1 MKPFEFI
8 HLNYNIIPT
17 FAAFCTCPAHPTMST
32 STATVVKGSTTEP
45 RYSQRERRSTLV
57 YIDGHAVLAKNNY
70 VLKGDTY
77 SYGAFETQAPRPSKL
92 PTQTKPSVPRAPRA
106 MSNAE
111 IKRAAH
117 NEAVRQRILS
127 KAANRKTFLTENL
140 DVMEPFLDQ
149 KTARALKSL
158 PIKERAKQI
167 NDTMRD
173 VEDYVMEQPS
183 GITGTLRDYQMEGLR
198 FMASMY
204 QKNIGCILGD
214 EMGLGKTLQ
223 TIALLSYLKET
234 HGLNGPSLVICPL
247 SVVYTWCDEL
257 KKWNPDLNFLRLHSS
272 SVEEREAQ
280 KRRFM
285 ETAYEYDVV
294 VTTYE
299 MAKNPALSS
308 LWSRQHFN
316 YVILDEGHIIKNSDA
331 LISLAVRKLHYE
343 NALLLTGTPLQ
354 NNLIELWSLLNFL
367 LPDVFTSQE
376 PFAQS
381 FDITK
386 KIINKKSLAQAH
398 LLLEVFMLRRM
409 KTEVEKLLPKK
420 IETKLYCPL
429 SKQQCHLYKGLLLKD
444 LDLLAK
450 ASDKLRAIES
460 NHAPTEIFASTGPVY
475 GLARQLENLLMQLR
489 KCCNHPFLFDG
500 MEDNIDATTMEDL
513 ICASGKLAVL
523 DKLLRNL
530 FIGKHRVVL
539 FSQFTSVLDIIED
552 YCNMRGWNYCRLDG
566 STSRARRNFLCKDF
580 NRPDSSIF
588 IFLLTTRSGGMGLN
602 LQSADTC
609 VLYDSDWNP
618 QVDIQAMARVHR
630 LGQKNTVHVYRLVT
644 GGSVEERMVERAEK
658 KLFLDKMVNRGKAE
672 TGDEN
677 KKAALKGSELLSV
690 LRFGCDAVFGE
701 ASKSRNK
708 LPTNEE
714 IAIITDRTRSENC
727 TIGELMGG
735 MQQTAASFNA
745 EQELCGLT
753 SFQGM
758 DFKLMREKLKKNRDA
773 HIPKDLRGIARDW
786 ESVKNKEKRERKNR
800 IVMIQ
805 GEGSGYG
812 AKFIPVLAQVR
823 NATCSHFYCMHNPCS

>member
-1 MKPFEFI
+1 
-8 HLNYNIIPT
+8 
-17 FAAFCTCPAHPTMST
+17 
-32 STATVVKGSTTEP
+32 
-45 RYSQRERRSTLV
+45 
-57 YIDGHAVLAKNNY
+57 LAKNNY
-70 VLKGDTY
+70 VLKGLSY
-77 SYGAFETQAPRPSKL
+77 SFGAYETQAPPTRKL
-92 PTQTKPSVPRAPRA
+92 PNEAKSSVPREPRI
-106 MSNAE
+106 MSSAE
-111 IKRAAH
+111 VKRAAQ
-117 NEAVRQRILS
+117 NESVRQRVLA
-127 KAANRKTFLTENL
+127 KAAIKKRFLVENL
-140 DVMEPFLDQ
+140 EVLRPFLDE
-149 KTARALKSL
+149 KTTRTLTSL
-158 PIKERAKQI
+158 PISGDAKQV
-167 NDTMRD
+167 NDKMRD
-173 VEDYVMEQPS
+173 VEEYIMEQPC

-223 TIALLSYLKET
+223 TISLLSYLKET
-234 HGLNGPSLVICPL
+234 HKLAGPSLVICPL

-257 KKWNPDLNFLRLHSS
+257 KKWNPSLKFLRLHSS

-294 VTTYE
+294 VTTYD
-299 MAKNPALSS
+299 MAKNPSLSF

-316 YVILDEGHIIKNSDA
+316 YVILDEGHIIKNSEA
-331 LISLAVRKLHYE
+331 LISSAVRKLHYE

-386 KIINKKSLAQAH
+386 KIINKASLAQAH

-409 KTEVEKLLPKK
+409 KTEVEKLLPRK
-420 IETKLYCPL
+420 IETKVYCPL
-429 SKQQCHLYKGLLLKD
+429 SKQQLHLYKGLLLKD

-450 ASDKLRAIES
+450 ASEKLPAVES
-460 NHAPTEIFASTGPVY
+460 TSAQTEVPADIGPVN
-475 GLARQLENLLMQLR
+475 GFAKQLENLLMQLR
-489 KCCNHPFLFDG
+489 KCCNHPFLFNG
-500 MEDNIDATTMEDL
+500 MEDDIYATKIEDL
-513 ICASGKLAVL
+513 ISASGKLSVL

-530 FIGKHRVVL
+530 FILKHRVVL

-552 YCNMRGWNYCRLDG
+552 YCNMRGWSYCRLDG

-609 VLYDSDWNP
+609 ILYDSDWNP

-630 LGQKNTVHVYRLVT
+630 IGQKNVVHVYRLVT

-672 TGDEN
+672 TIDEN
-677 KKAALKGSELLSV
+677 TKEGLNGSELLSV
-690 LRFGCDAVFGE
+690 LKFGCDAIFGE
-701 ASKSRNK
+701 ASKGHNK
-708 LPTNEE
+708 LPSNEDIE
-714 IAIITDRTRSENC
+714 IITDRKRSEKS
-727 TIGELMGG
+727 TVGELMGG
-735 MQQTAASFNA
+735 MQQTAASFNT
-745 EQELCGLT
+745 EKELRSLT
-753 SFQGM
+753 SFQGI
-758 DFKLMREKLKKNRDA
+758 DFKQMRENLKKTKDA
-773 HIPKDLRGIARDW
+773 HIPKDLRGIALDW
-786 ESVKNKEKRERKNR
+786 ESVNNKEERERKNR

-805 GEGSGYG
+805 GQGTGYG
-812 AKFIPVLAQVR
+812 AKFVPVLAQVSL
-823 NATCSHFYCMHNPCS
+823 TCFVFDCMLKSCS

>member
-1 MKPFEFI
+1 
-8 HLNYNIIPT
+8 
-17 FAAFCTCPAHPTMST
+17 
-32 STATVVKGSTTEP
+32 
-45 RYSQRERRSTLV
+45 
-57 YIDGHAVLAKNNY
+57 
-70 VLKGDTY
+70 
-77 SYGAFETQAPRPSKL
+77 
-92 PTQTKPSVPRAPRA
+92 
-106 MSNAE
+106 
-111 IKRAAH
+111 
-117 NEAVRQRILS
+117 
-127 KAANRKTFLTENL
+127 
-140 DVMEPFLDQ
+140 
-149 KTARALKSL
+149 
-158 PIKERAKQI
+158 
-167 NDTMRD
+167 
-173 VEDYVMEQPS
+173 
-183 GITGTLRDYQMEGLR
+183 
-198 FMASMY
+198 
-204 QKNIGCILGD
+204 
-214 EMGLGKTLQ
+214 
-223 TIALLSYLKET
+223 
-234 HGLNGPSLVICPL
+234 
-247 SVVYTWCDEL
+247 
-257 KKWNPDLNFLRLHSS
+257 
-272 SVEEREAQ
+272 
-280 KRRFM
+280 M

-308 LWSRQHFN
+308 LWSRQYFN